1 MHDHSDFTRG
11 ITFTDMLVY
20 TLVTC
25 GANFVSSFS
34 AIALNMMFFNFAAS
48 PIITALHILV
58 PMLIAAL
65 LSVIY
70 FKRAVEQQFL
80 DNGGARSWLDC
91 GLWLILPGEAV
102 RFILCLRPGQ
112 FAVTPANLYSM
123 LAPHITGNPL
133 IPYYLIYLAYLAVYV
148 GLLLLF
154 YRRIWQ
160 KTEIDYGKRQ
170 RKE

>member
-25 GANFVSSFS
+25 AANFFGSFS

-48 PIITALHILV
+48 PIISTLHILV
-58 PMLIAAL
+58 PMLIAVL
-65 LSVIY
+65 LTPIY
-70 FKRAVEQQFL
+70 FKRCIEEQFL
-80 DNGGARSWLDC
+80 DNGGTRSWLSC

-123 LAPHITGNPL
+123 LAPSLTVKPIL
-133 IPYYLIYLAYLAVYV
+133 YFLIYLAYLAVYV

-160 KTEIDYGKRQ
+160 QTEIDYGKRQ